1 MPVIVPAEM
10 FTGGKEEK
18 ASGSQNSAGTINGMS
33 PPSAPINIKHTI
45 HVDFNSETGF
55 SV

>member
-1 MPVIVPAEM
+1 
-10 FTGGKEEK
+10 
-18 ASGSQNSAGTINGMS
+18 MS